1 MAEAGIG
8 DTLRVFAQTID
19 GIIQTRFLRIE
30 TALANLENRLI
41 ALETGKPAPP
51 LVLPPTMPIPSAGAT
66 LTHPMQLTVNTGTT
80 HYMPAPG
87 PTQDACDN
95 DHSWY
100 ALSVEHPAAIEDKS
114 PEHLVAIMYRIVDS
128 KAINVSKYIA
138 SLRLDDTGKPILYML
153 LYVNRPSIQSHFIQR
168 WNADEKGT
176 VICRKLKRLE
186 LVIDE
191 YRKLKIG
198 HETPVL
204 STYRAR
210 YPGVFVGARWG
221 SVTQEFIMEKATG
234 S

>member
-1 MAEAGIG
+1 MAEASIG
-8 DTLRVFAQTID
+8 DTLRVFAQSID
-19 GIIQTRFLRIE
+19 GIMQTRFLRIE

-41 ALETGKPAPP
+41 AIETGKPVP
-51 LVLPPTMPIPSAGAT
+51 VLPPAMPIPSAGAT
-66 LTHPMQLTVNTGTT
+66 LANPMQLTVNTAPPQF
-80 HYMPAPG
+80 MPAPG
-87 PTQDACDN
+87 PTQDACDG

-114 PEHLVAIMYRIVDS
+114 PEHLVGIMYRIVDS

-176 VICRKLKRLE
+176 VNCRKLKRLE

-191 YRKLKIG
+191 FRKLKTGI
-198 HETPVL
+198 ETPSL
-204 STYRAR
+204 SAYRAR

-221 SVTQEFIMEKATG
+221 SVTQEYIMERAMG
-234 S
+234 A

>member
-19 GIIQTRFLRIE
+19 GIMQTRFLRIE
-30 TALANLENRLI
+30 TALVNLENRLI

-51 LVLPPTMPIPSAGAT
+51 PVFPPTMPIPSAGAT
-66 LTHPMQLTVNTGTT
+66 LINPSFVGNTTQ
-80 HYMPAPG
+80 PAPG

-100 ALSVEHPAAIEDKS
+100 AISVEHPDAIEDKS
-114 PEHLVAIMYRIVDS
+114 PEHLVAIMYKIVDS

-153 LYVNRPSIQSHFIQR
+153 LYVNRPNIQSHFIQR

-176 VICRKLKRLE
+176 VNCRKLKRLE

-191 YRKLKIG
+191 YKKLKIG
-198 HETPVL
+198 HETPIL

-221 SVTQEFIMEKATG
+221 SVTQDFIMEKATG
-234 S
+234 G